1 MTPYRPSFWQW
12 VMIVIVCLFM
22 VYLITGCTTPLYF
35 MDDNS
40 LSVFWTSSKKY
51 TCLDRAIEL
60 CQKYEAEGYQTRI
73 GVGYPDDFLP
83 WQTRQTHAIVEY
95 KKDGDWERY
104 SIGHRVPVVLEWIS
118 WQEAERRWR

>member
-1 MTPYRPSFWQW
+1 MEPYRPSFWQW

-22 VYLITGCTTPLYF
+22 VYLITGCTTP
-35 MDDNS
+35 
-40 LSVFWTSSKKY
+40 KKY
-51 TCLDRAIEL
+51 ICLDRAIEL

-73 GVGYPDDFLP
+73 GVGYPDDLLP